1 MVVLYEFFEDMLV
14 ELVVKCV
21 YDVYCGV
28 VLKEIVEEMVKVFIV
43 FGKVELDCFFLNVI
57 IIVFWCFIFC
67 YFFLE
72 EMRLEFGDSL
82 VECMLELL
90 FWLIDM
96 FKLLE
101 FLKVELFKFIN
112 VVFLE
117 NLIILYIF

>member
-57 IIVFWCFIFC
+57 IIVF
-67 YFFLE
+67 
-72 EMRLEFGDSL
+72 
-82 VECMLELL
+82 
-90 FWLIDM
+90 
-96 FKLLE
+96 
-101 FLKVELFKFIN
+101 
-112 VVFLE
+112 
-117 NLIILYIF
+117 